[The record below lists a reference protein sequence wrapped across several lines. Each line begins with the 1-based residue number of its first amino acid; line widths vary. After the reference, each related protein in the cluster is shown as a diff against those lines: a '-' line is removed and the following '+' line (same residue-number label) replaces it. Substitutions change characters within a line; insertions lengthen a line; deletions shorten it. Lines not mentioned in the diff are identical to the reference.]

1 VKQTAAP
8 VPTTGT
14 RSGGPQAQESNDME
28 QKPKKAVLA
37 AISAAVTTYIRTQ
50 EEAMAAAMAA
60 AAAAA
65 PAVAAAGSFYGA
77 YGRQQMMEMRRLLSL
92 RLARR

>member
-1 VKQTAAP
+1 
-8 VPTTGT
+8 
-14 RSGGPQAQESNDME
+14 ME

-50 EEAMAAAMAA
+50 EEAMAATMAA
-60 AAAAA
+60 AVTA
-65 PAVAAAGSFYGA
+65 PAVAAGSFYGA

>member
-1 VKQTAAP
+1 
-8 VPTTGT
+8 
-14 RSGGPQAQESNDME
+14 ME

-60 AAAAA
+60 AATAPAAA
-65 PAVAAAGSFYGA
+65 AVSLYGS
-77 YGRQQMMEMRRLLSL
+77 YGRLQMMEMRRLLSL

>member
-1 VKQTAAP
+1 MDGRTDTNDGHLSKKAP
-8 VPTTGT
+8 GT
-14 RSGGPQAQESNDME
+14 REKDME

-50 EEAMAAAMAA
+50 EEAFAAAAMAA
-60 AAAAA
+60 AATAPAAA
-65 PAVAAAGSFYGA
+65 TAGSFYGA

>member
-1 VKQTAAP
+1 
-8 VPTTGT
+8 
-14 RSGGPQAQESNDME
+14 ME

-37 AISAAVTTYIRTQ
+37 AISAAVTNYIRTQ
-50 EEAMAAAMAA
+50 EEALAAAAMAA
-60 AAAAA
+60 AATA
-65 PAVAAAGSFYGA
+65 PAAAAGSFYGA

>member
-1 VKQTAAP
+1 MDGR
-8 VPTTGT
+8 TGT
-14 RSGGPQAQESNDME
+14 NDGRLIDKAPGTREKDME

-50 EEAMAAAMAA
+50 EEAMAAAMAVA
-60 AAAAA
+60 ATA
-65 PAVAAAGSFYGA
+65 PAPAAAGSFYGA

>member
-1 VKQTAAP
+1 MKQTAAP

-50 EEAMAAAMAA
+50 EEAIAAAMAVA
-60 AAAAA
+60 ATA